1 MSGARKINYPF
12 TMLVMAIILGV
23 VMLLGVAL
31 GAVWIKPGEILTI
44 LYLHWS
50 DPAALMGSFYTHDLI
65 IFTIRLPRVLMAVLV
80 GAGLALA
87 GAVFQGLFRNPMADP
102 YVIGVSSGAA
112 LGAVLAILAQQIS
125 GLSLTYGVP
134 GLAFL
139 MAVLTIVIVYRL
151 ARSGGKVP
159 VMTLL
164 LAGIAINSLLSALV
178 SLCMYYSGS
187 QMHQLVFWLMGGFSG
202 RGWNYII
209 MFLPYAIIG
218 AVIIWIYTRELNAM
232 LMGEEPAQHLGIDVE
247 KVKFRLL
254 IAAAL
259 LTGACVSVSGL
270 IGFVGLIIP
279 HMVRLISGPDHR
291 VLLPLVVLTGAVF
304 MVAADIAAR
313 VLIAPEEL
321 PVGIVTAIV
330 GAPFFIY
337 LLRRQKR
344 ALY

>member
-1 MSGARKINYPF
+1 MSGSRKINYRVAI
-12 TMLVMAIILGV
+12 LIMAIILSA
-23 VMLLGVAL
+23 VMILGVAL
-31 GAVWIKPGEILTI
+31 GAVWIKPAEVLNII
-44 LYLHWS
+44 VQHWV
-50 DPAALMGSFYTHDLI
+50 DPASLVGPLYTHDII
-65 IFTIRLPRVLMAVLV
+65 IFTIRLPRMLMAALV

-112 LGAVLAILAQQIS
+112 LGAVLAILAQQMS

-134 GLAFL
+134 LMAFL

-151 ARSGGKVP
+151 AQSGGRVP

-178 SLCMYYSGS
+178 SLCMFYSGS

-202 RGWNYII
+202 RGWNYIA
-209 MFLPYAIIG
+209 MFLPYALLGTI
-218 AVIIWIYTRELNAM
+218 IIWIYTRELNAM
-232 LMGEEPAQHLGIDVE
+232 LMGEEPAEHLGIEVE

-291 VLLPLVVLTGAVF
+291 ILLPLVALTGAVF

-330 GAPFFIY
+330 GAPFFIF
-337 LLRRQKR
+337 LLRGQKKS
-344 ALY
+344 LY

>member
-1 MSGARKINYPF
+1 MRGTRKLNYPAALLA
-12 TMLVMAIILGV
+12 MVLMLGV
-23 VMLLGVAL
+23 FIILGVAL
-31 GAVWIKPGEILTI
+31 GAVGIKPAQVVNILI
-44 LYLHWS
+44 RHWS
-50 DPAALMGSFYTHDLI
+50 DPASLVGPLYTHDVI
-65 IFTIRLPRVLMAVLV
+65 IYTIRLPRVLLASLV

-112 LGAVLAILAQQIS
+112 LGAVLAILAQEIT

-134 GLAFL
+134 AWAFL
-139 MAVLTIVIVYRL
+139 MAVVTIMIVYRL
-151 ARSGGKVP
+151 ARSGGRVP

-164 LAGIAINSLLSALV
+164 LAGIAVNSLLSALV
-178 SLCMYYSGS
+178 SLCMFYSGS

-202 RGWNYII
+202 RGWSYMV
-209 MFLPYAIIG
+209 MFLPYALIG
-218 AVIIWIYTRELNAM
+218 TIIIWIYTRELNAM
-232 LMGEEPAQHLGIDVE
+232 LMGEEPAEHLGIDVE
-247 KVKFRLL
+247 KVKLRLL

-270 IGFVGLIIP
+270 IGFVGLIVP

-291 VLLPLVVLTGAVF
+291 VLLPLVAVTGAVF

>member
-1 MSGARKINYPF
+1 MSETKKINRRLAI
-12 TMLVMAIILGV
+12 LVMS
-23 VMLLGVAL
+23 LLLLAAMIVGVAL
-31 GAVWIKPGEILTI
+31 GAVWIRPGEILTI

-50 DPAALMGSFYTHDLI
+50 DPAALVGSLYTHDLI
-65 IFTIRLPRVLMAVLV
+65 IFTIRLPRVLIAALV

-112 LGAVLAILAQQIS
+112 LGAVLAILAQQLS
-125 GLSLTYGVP
+125 GFSLSYGIP
-134 GLAFL
+134 GLAFC
-139 MAVLTIVIVYRL
+139 MAVLTMVVVYRL
-151 ARSGGKVP
+151 AQSGGKVP

-164 LAGIAINSLLSALV
+164 LAGIAVNSLLSALV
-178 SLCMYYSGS
+178 SLCMFYSGS

-202 RGWNYII
+202 RGWSYIG
-209 MFLPYAIIG
+209 MFLPYAITG
-218 AVIIWIYTRELNAM
+218 LIIIFIYTRELNAM

-291 VLLPLVVLTGAVF
+291 VLLPLVALTGAVF
-304 MVAADIAAR
+304 LVAADIAAR
-313 VLIAPEEL
+313 VLLAPEEL
-321 PVGIVTAIV
+321 PVGIITAMV

-337 LLRRQKR
+337 LLRRQKK
-344 ALY
+344 ATF